1 MKRLLIILFAVA
13 SFLLPASAA
22 NTKTTVGQVTES
34 ITLTDDVDYI
44 VNTDTPF
51 DGDGQVDIVNTDHA
65 VLILERIKPSVAIAS
80 MLSSRV
86 KINGAVARNNVNC
99 QVRLYGSHGCII
111 LPYSTSDKPLT
122 VYSEQNFEGEQC
134 SDFGLENAGGY
145 MVTLTDQKL
154 NNRIRS
160 FRLKRGYMVTFA
172 TQKSGYGYQRCFIA
186 NNADLEMA
194 TLPQILDGKISS
206 YRIFK
211 WNTAGKAGLASSTDA
226 NALKALGVISCYGWD
241 QGHDVGP
248 DAECVAHHL
257 YEDYPTSAKC
267 GQATWTC
274 HLKTNNE
281 PRNSADDKP
290 QSLATILDNWQ
301 NLMRTGMRLCSPSSW
316 DGSDYKDGSG
326 FIKTFLDSID
336 ARGWRCDIVDL
347 HCYWPVDDFNN
358 IAAMQSKYKRPI
370 WISEWIWG
378 ASWNHNGIFES
389 GKNEWD
395 NEWAVQTICTKLNGW
410 GYIERYFYWNSEGAE
425 KSKLYVNGEL
435 TRAGQWYA
443 QQLTGMGYN
452 ANYAKV
458 PNTPPMRGGF
468 RDFRVTTDGGTATI
482 TWHDYDGEYD
492 QLMEVLR
499 KEPGGEWETWQ
510 TITPEDTEAD
520 YSLTD
525 DAYTEGTRYRLHI
538 RSFSGRDYYSSEDLE
553 AGEAVNTDKGTRY
566 VGGNIIANGN
576 FEMGLH
582 GWTNGVGDPLSQ
594 PWFEVFP
601 KRLTD
606 GYFLQA
612 FANQGKDNV
621 GSLKTAFDIEPGQ
634 DYLFQ
639 VAGQNFGD
647 YVKVDVRT
655 KDNTSD
661 ENRLTMKNST
671 YWATRQGIFNSG
683 NNNEAL
689 LSFRWLA
696 ATGQLSDIELHRLFD
711 THEEAI
717 ADGVT
722 QARRRAQ
729 TFTEYNTTLP
739 TLNTELMQ
747 AVNAQSGT
755 DLAALKAIEQAT
767 NAALTALRQKA
778 VIDSLLTVA
787 AAIDSMLFQGR
798 EELLAAEQQAANA
811 TTTADISTALTQLQ
825 QALDSFMPL
834 TEAAKQPLSPAFEDE
849 TNWQTKVGT
858 YTGGD
863 QRTATQQGLT
873 CWNAWWDGM
882 SSSEGTSK
890 TMTVKQEVTGLSE
903 GLYALECKGSTQHYC
918 LRDQHGFITTTDDE
932 EATAVT
938 PYLTRD
944 YLDIPST
951 LPGWQTLTTTP
962 LYVPEG
968 GSLTIGFTS
977 SKEGATDYAWRRYG
991 NSDTSN
997 NKGDRREGWWC
1008 ATGFRLLFHPLFK
1021 KTPTPNGWTTIC
1033 LPYAFQVPE
1042 GVTLYRIAGL
1052 MSDYSLVCLEEVTE
1066 PEAGHPY
1073 IVFTNLSQATFYTSG
1088 EAATIP
1094 SRDEGNLRGYFKYNG
1109 WASSGSYQL
1118 NENGE
1123 WFRIAS
1129 TDEHYKPGSYC
1140 AYIIKAEGMPL
1151 FSSWDGPTMP
1161 IHGVEDELG
1170 TPEPPALPGDV
1181 NGDGTVDVADIAAII
1196 DVMAGVSL
1204 NPDADPEAD
1213 DNLKADV
1220 NGDGTVDV
1228 ADIAMVIDIMAG
1240 NN

>member
-22 NTKTTVGQVTES
+22 NTKTTVSQVTES

-347 HCYWPVDDFNN
+347 HCYWPVDDCNN

-370 WISEWIWG
+370 WIAEWIWG

-499 KEPGGEWETWQ
+499 KEPGGGWETWQ

-553 AGEAVNTDKGTRY
+553 AGEAVTTDKGTRY

-655 KDNTSD
+655 KGNTSD

-696 ATGQLSDIELHRLFD
+696 ATGQLSDIELHRLFE

-739 TLNTELMQ
+739 ALNTELMQ
-747 AVNAQSGT
+747 AVNAQNGT

-787 AAIDSMLFQGR
+787 AAIDSMLFQGQK
-798 EELLAAEQQAANA
+798 ELLAAEQQATAA
-811 TTTADISTALTQLQ
+811 TTAADISTALTQLQ
-825 QALDSFMPL
+825 QALDIFMPL

-918 LRDQHGFITTTDDE
+918 LSDQHGFITTTDDE
-932 EATAVT
+932 ETTAVT
-938 PYLTRD
+938 PHLTRD

-1109 WASSGSYQL
+1109 WASTGSYQL